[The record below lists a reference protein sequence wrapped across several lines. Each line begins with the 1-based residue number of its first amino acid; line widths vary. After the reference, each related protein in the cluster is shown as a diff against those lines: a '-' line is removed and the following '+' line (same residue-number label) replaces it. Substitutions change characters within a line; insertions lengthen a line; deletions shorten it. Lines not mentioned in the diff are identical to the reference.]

1 MDLFETQD
9 RWIKVNPLI
18 DWTPEDVDAY
28 FSDHDLP
35 QHPLKAQ
42 GYLSIGCA
50 PCTRA
55 VKPGEDARAGR
66 WADSD
71 KTECGIHFEN
81 GKIVRPGG

>member
-1 MDLFETQD
+1 MCRATFANWLLNRFTRVAAD
-9 RWIKVNPLI
+9 
-18 DWTPEDVDAY
+18 DVAQY
-28 FSDHDLP
+28 YKDHDLP
-35 QHPLKAQ
+35 DHPLKAQ
-42 GYLSIGCA
+42 GYLSVGCA

-81 GKIVRPGG
+81 GKMVRKGGG